1 MVDSAFWA
9 AGVGALGVLS
19 GVVIQTLADGF
30 KERRRI
36 NHEVAVRV
44 AERAATVDERRR
56 AFEIE
61 NLLASYDGLW
71 QLARDMVRV
80 HSADL
85 AIARS
90 TEHGYGGA
98 RLPDGAD
105 VDPTDLA
112 ARSQAVKTI
121 RLILNDEVRN
131 LALEAQSA
139 MTRVSMLG
147 LAAHM
152 RQRGPVSEEE
162 GQAAFGAASR
172 AVDAAMNAISDRA
185 RMLLL
190 EQ

>member
-1 MVDSAFWA
+1 M
-9 AGVGALGVLS
+9 
-19 GVVIQTLADGF
+19 
-30 KERRRI
+30 
-36 NHEVAVRV
+36 AVRV

-71 QLARDMVRV
+71 QLSRDMART
-80 HSADL
+80 HSADP

-90 TEHGYGGA
+90 TEHGYAGA

-105 VDPTDLA
+105 IEPADLA

-121 RLILNDEVRN
+121 RLILDDEVRN

-139 MTRVSMLG
+139 MTRVSTLG
-147 LAAHM
+147 LVAHM
-152 RQRGPVSEEE
+152 TQRGPVSEEE
-162 GQAAFGAASR
+162 GQAAFGAASN